1 MSCQVQKPTF
11 SIFGGYLT
19 HLQIIIDLNNKP
31 PDFITNDAV
40 KLTSII
46 KYNFFRTYAKF
57 LNSLFLF
64 KGDVM
69 DFCSLYLTTTV

>member
-1 MSCQVQKPTF
+1 MSGTKAH
-11 SIFGGYLT
+11 IFDIWRIFT
-19 HLQIIIDLNNKP
+19 HLQIIIDLNNKT

-57 LNSLFLF
+57 LNSFIYILR
-64 KGDVM
+64 
-69 DFCSLYLTTTV
+69 